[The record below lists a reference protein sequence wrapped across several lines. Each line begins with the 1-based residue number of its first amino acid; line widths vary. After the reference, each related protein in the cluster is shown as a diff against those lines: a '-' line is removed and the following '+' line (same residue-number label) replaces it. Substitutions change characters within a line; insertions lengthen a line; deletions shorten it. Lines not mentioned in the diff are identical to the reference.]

1 MGNLC
6 SIFHSRF
13 KNLIRVIPST
23 RKAQLVDYILLGW
36 QNSTYKLKGSN
47 QKWFMKPYSQIVS
60 ETSIPQSTL
69 ERYLKQLDDEG
80 FIVRR
85 QALYSRN
92 KEHGVF
98 EVKKG
103 TYIHI
108 TDKLLSLIKTMQ
120 TKSETVSSKEED
132 THIENKES
140 AVKHQ
145 CKPSSSFNNCSTF
158 NNNEGIDPLKMRGLY
173 IRDLYTSS
181 LKNTIMVKN
190 LTLSVDNP
198 KLQRL
203 IQQFESIQE
212 FFSTKTKE
220 EIPDEIK
227 KLILGTF
234 FNLTFENQK
243 QLSSP
248 KQVAAEYLYALLN
261 VEFYLPKVSCFKHR
275 NNILSKIIRSN
286 NWQTPKG
293 FYNHFY
299 LGQDFKDKQELREL
313 KWQQQ
318 KEREINQQNDAC
330 AINNKNEQLL
340 LLEDKMQEKISL
352 IDELTK
358 HIYQES
364 DEEVIIELREKIQ
377 LEKKELEYLWHQQFL
392 LENEIEERYLQN
404 NKRCA

>member
-85 QALYSRN
+85 QALYSRT
-92 KEHGVF
+92 KEQGVF

-108 TDKLLSLIKTMQ
+108 TDKLLALIKTTQ
-120 TKSETVSSKEED
+120 TKSDIVPSKEKD
-132 THIENKES
+132 IHNENKES

-145 CKPSSSFNNCSTF
+145 PRPSSSSNNCSNF

-173 IRDLYTSS
+173 IRDLYPTIN
-181 LKNTIMVKN
+181 NTIMVKN
-190 LTLSVDNP
+190 LTRSVDNQ
-198 KLQRL
+198 KLKRL

-227 KLILGTF
+227 K
-234 FNLTFENQK
+234 
-243 QLSSP
+243 
-248 KQVAAEYLYALLN
+248 
-261 VEFYLPKVSCFKHR
+261 
-275 NNILSKIIRSN
+275 
-286 NWQTPKG
+286 
-293 FYNHFY
+293 
-299 LGQDFKDKQELREL
+299 
-313 KWQQQ
+313 
-318 KEREINQQNDAC
+318 
-330 AINNKNEQLL
+330 
-340 LLEDKMQEKISL
+340 
-352 IDELTK
+352 
-358 HIYQES
+358 
-364 DEEVIIELREKIQ
+364 
-377 LEKKELEYLWHQQFL
+377 
-392 LENEIEERYLQN
+392 
-404 NKRCA
+404 